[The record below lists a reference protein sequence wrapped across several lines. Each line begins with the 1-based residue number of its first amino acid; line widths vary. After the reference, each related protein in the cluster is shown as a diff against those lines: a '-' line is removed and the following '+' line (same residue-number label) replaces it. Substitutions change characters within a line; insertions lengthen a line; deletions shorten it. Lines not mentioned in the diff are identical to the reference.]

1 MQHHD
6 TRDGSGCCRGGDT
19 DRLVNDS
26 LPPGS
31 FGALLRACRHRACL
45 SQEQLAA
52 RAELSERTVRNLEAG
67 RVRSP
72 RIDTV
77 RLLADALQL
86 GEPERESWFEAAP
99 RMDHQRAG
107 PAAPRTRGAAQL
119 PGNVPAQLP
128 LSVRFRDGEQ
138 HPAPPFARQ
147 ELQAEIVELCQP
159 PYRPAAQVAQ
169 DVDLTKAAVRGRAG
183 SAGAAGVETVSQGIR
198 RCGARCLQR
207 GRRGWWTSSLD
218 RVRQVSDATQCRDD
232 IRAVQFWRLAAGML
246 EEGRCRLP
254 RRARRIRA
262 MRWLP

>member
-6 TRDGSGCCRGGDT
+6 TRDGAGCCRGGDT

-77 RLLADALQL
+77 RLLADALRL

-107 PAAPRTRGAAQL
+107 PAAPKTRGAAQL

-128 LSVRFRDGEQ
+128 LSVRFRDEEQ
-138 HPAPPFARQ
+138 PPAPPFARQ
-147 ELQAEIVELCQP
+147 ELQAEIVELCQRH
-159 PYRPAAQVAQ
+159 YRPAAQVAQ
-169 DVDLTKAAVRGRAG
+169 DVDLKAAIRARAG
-183 SAGAAGVETVSQGIR
+183 Q
-198 RCGARCLQR
+198 ARPDP
-207 GRRGWWTSSLD
+207 GTG
-218 RVRQVSDATQCRDD
+218 SDS
-232 IRAVQFWRLAAGML
+232 RLTCT
-246 EEGRCRLP
+246 E
-254 RRARRIRA
+254 
-262 MRWLP
+262 